1 VRRGDAEF
9 QRYLTAVFSAMFEH
23 PCNMSVPT
31 EIDAVLQQAG
41 FDSMEFMA
49 LINDQAIK
57 DQLKKNTTEAVERG
71 VFGAPTFFI
80 GDEMYWGQDRL
91 HFVDQAL
98 A

>member
-1 VRRGDAEF
+1 
-9 QRYLTAVFSAMFEH
+9 MFEH